1 MGRRIL
7 VISLEFLPLWFGE
20 GVHHYRVTK
29 DPLPDDAK
37 IIDARVSH
45 FAPRGLQ
52 LIVES
57 AAWEE
62 LPEGSPIPRIEPM
75 FTRIDPQT

>member
-37 IIDARVSH
+37 IIDARTNQYR
-45 FAPRGLQ
+45 PGLH
-52 LIVES
+52 LLLES
-57 AAWEE
+57 AAWEG
-62 LPEGSPIPRIEPM
+62 PAEGEPIPYVEPM
-75 FTRIDPQT
+75 LTRIDSQT